1 MLACAVLMGIMASL
15 IVLQQLITVL
25 FTHDSFLEN
34 RERQEGRYMFFY
46 FFFSDGGG
54 GGGGGGGG
62 QLVPLIWLCQ
72 FAANKRERERST
84 V

>member
-1 MLACAVLMGIMASL
+1 
-15 IVLQQLITVL
+15 
-25 FTHDSFLEN
+25 
-34 RERQEGRYMFFY
+34 MFFY